1 MRLFHEQG
9 YAATGIS
16 TVLRESDVNSGSLY
30 HFFPGKEALLTAVL
44 ERYRTML
51 RPIVLDPIEKQTSD
65 PIDRV
70 FALLAWYRTG
80 MEQSNCRLGCPI
92 GNLALEVADNHP
104 SARSLIHANFDGWT
118 EGVRQWL
125 EDAGN
130 RLPRDCDRK
139 ELAQM
144 VLNTMEGGIMQSRS
158 RGELAPFDAAVNQLR
173 KYFEYLQRDAAASP
187 DHQQTLKEN
196 P

>member
-16 TVLRESDVNSGSLY
+16 TVLREADVNSGSLY
-30 HFFPGKEALLTAVL
+30 HFFQGKDALLTAVL
-44 ERYRTML
+44 EKYRELL
-51 RPIVLDPIEKQTSD
+51 RPVALDPIEKQTED
-65 PIDRV
+65 PIERV
-70 FALLAWYRTG
+70 FALLAWYRCG
-80 MEQSNCRLGCPI
+80 MEQTNCRLGCPI
-92 GNLALEVADNHP
+92 GNLALEVADNHAP
-104 SARSLIHANFDGWT
+104 ARSLIHANFDGWV

-125 EDAGN
+125 EAA
-130 RLPRDCDRK
+130 RHRFPRDCDRR

-144 VLNTMEGGIMQSRS
+144 VLNTMEGGIMQCRS

-173 KYFEYLQRDAAASP
+173 KYFDYLQRDAASSRDP
-187 DHQQTLKEN
+187 QPVKEN